1 MSVKIKLSYNSDEE
15 LDSVIKLLSPVMTN
29 YKVSRNQE
37 GRYKKAYIGLD
48 DKRLDAVL
56 ANKNQGK
63 TR

>member
-1 MSVKIKLSYNSDEE
+1 MSVKIKLSYSSDEE
-15 LDSVIKLLSPVMTN
+15 LDSVIRLLSPVMTD

-48 DKRLDAVL
+48 DKRLGAVL

>member
-1 MSVKIKLSYNSDEE
+1 MSIKIKISYSTDEE
-15 LDSVIKLLSPVMTN
+15 LAGVIRLLSPVMTN

-48 DKRLDAVL
+48 DKRLCAVL